1 MGTVYRRGAG
11 WRAEVHKRGQRRS
24 STFYTKREALDWIA
38 KTEDELLAGPVSSPT
53 MRTVLDRYADEP
65 GRSRWDILRLGAF
78 RRLEWAALPV
88 NQVTA
93 KTIAA
98 WRDVRLTQ
106 VAPGTVIRE
115 LTLLRSV
122 FEAARRDWELVK
134 TNPVKD
140 VRRPP
145 APEPRK
151 RLISDEERDEML
163 RSFGYQGEVTTVEHE
178 TAVAMLLALETG
190 MRAGELLALKWPDVD
205 LPRRVAKLHRS
216 KTGPGRDVPLSTRAV
231 ELFGVLKDKRLVR
244 ARTIRK
250 GYVFHVTGKTLDTL
264 FRRARKRAALSGFT
278 FHDTRATAA
287 TRLSAVLDVR
297 DLARMLG
304 HSDLSSL
311 LVYYRAPAE
320 SIAAKLG

>member
-1 MGTVYRRGAG
+1 MGTVYRRGKG
-11 WRAEVHKRGQRRS
+11 WRAEVHKRGQRKS
-24 STFYTKREALDWIA
+24 ATFDTKRQALDWIA
-38 KTEDELLAGPVSSPT
+38 KTEDELLAGPVHSPT
-53 MRTVLDRYADEP
+53 MRTALDRYADEP
-65 GRSRWDILRLGAF
+65 GRSRWDILRLTAF
-78 RRLEWAALPV
+78 RREQWAALPV
-88 NQVTA
+88 NEVTP
-93 KTIAA
+93 KIIAA
-98 WRDVRLTQ
+98 WRDQRITEVS
-106 VAPGTVIRE
+106 AGTVIRE

-122 FEAARRDWELVK
+122 FEAARRDWEWVK

-140 VRRPP
+140 VRKPP

-151 RLISDEERDEML
+151 RLISDAERDEML
-163 RSFGYQGEVTTVEHE
+163 ASLGYKGAVNTVEHE

-190 MRAGELLALKWPDVD
+190 MRAGELLALKWTDVD

-231 ELFGVLKDKRLVR
+231 ELFGVMQAKRLVR
-244 ARTIRK
+244 VRTIRK
-250 GYVFHVTGKTLDTL
+250 GFVFHLTGQTLDVL

-311 LVYYRAPAE
+311 LVYYRASAE
-320 SIAAKLG
+320 SIAEKLG